1 MPASTKLPAPILVTP
16 PIPDRAEASVTV
28 LPLVSKVA
36 PAAPKAAR
44 REEMSVDVPAA
55 HCRPPPLS
63 RIGPVPK
70 LLAELK
76 LTRPPAIMV
85 PPA

>member
-1 MPASTKLPAPILVTP
+1 LVTP
-16 PIPDRAEASVTV
+16 PIPASAEASVTV

-36 PAAPKAAR
+36 PSAPKGKR

-55 HCRPPPLS
+55 HCSPPPLR
-63 RIGPVPK
+63 RIGPEPK

-76 LTRPPAIMV
+76 LTSPPAIMV